1 MSQEQINTF
10 DTTDEAVSF
19 LYNNPEFDGDIHV
32 RERDSDPEPR
42 DLSDARETS
51 YNPDL
56 PVQDDDPT
64 HRCLYLLDNN
74 DADFPCSMLSNHD
87 LLELSASGGFEPS
100 PATSALLKAGYVNER
115 KDGRR
120 SYYYITEKGRRLLD
134 RLGDPA
140 SEVTGGD
147 VLGF

>member
-1 MSQEQINTF
+1 MTQDTIKTF
-10 DTTDEAVSF
+10 ETTDEAVSF
-19 LYNNPEFDGDIHV
+19 LYNNPEFDGDIRV
-32 RERDSDPEPR
+32 LEREGEPEPR
-42 DLSDARETS
+42 DLTDAEETS

-74 DADFPCSMLSNHD
+74 DADSPRSMLSNYD
-87 LLELSASGGFEPS
+87 LRELSAGGDFEPS
-100 PATSALLKAGYVNER
+100 PATSALLKAGYANER

-120 SYYYITEKGRRLLD
+120 SYYYVTEEGRRLLE

-140 SEVTGGD
+140 SEVTGDD
-147 VLGF
+147 VLRF